1 LDVGGTSL
9 LEGTILKAYG
19 GFYYVRS
26 GAGTWECSL
35 RGRHRLGQQGVMVGD
50 RVTLTET
57 GEAKGVIE
65 RFLPRSTVLIRPPIA
80 NVDQAVIIFSFV
92 DPRPNTGLLDR
103 ILIQAVHA
111 GLTPLICF
119 NKLDLRE
126 DRDVIWPDIYAQT
139 GYPVISTSTVTDEGV
154 GELKGQLKD
163 RLSVL
168 AGPSGTGKSSLL
180 NVIQPGL
187 NLKTGQISR
196 KLKRGKHTTR
206 HVELLHLDGGG
217 MVADTPGFSNLGLPA
232 MPRVELGNYYPE
244 FDRHLDRCKF
254 TGCMHH
260 QEPVCGVK
268 DALVRG
274 EVSTQRY
281 ESYLTFLT
289 EVIANERRY

>member
-1 LDVGGTSL
+1 M
-9 LEGTILKAYG
+9 ILKAFG

-26 GAGTWECSL
+26 GDRIWECSL
-35 RGRHRLGQQGVMVGD
+35 RGRHRLGQHGVMVGD

-57 GEAKGVIE
+57 GEGKGVIE

-103 ILIQAVHA
+103 ILIQAVYA

-119 NKLDLRE
+119 NKLDLR
-126 DRDVIWPDIYAQT
+126 DDNYVIWPDIYAQA
-139 GYPVISTSTVTDEGV
+139 GYPVISTSTVTGEGV
-154 GELKGQLKD
+154 RELKGQLKD

-180 NVIQPGL
+180 NAVQAGL
-187 NLKTGQISR
+187 NLKIGQISR

-206 HVELLHLDGGG
+206 HVELLYLDGGG

-232 MPRVELGNYYPE
+232 MPREELGDYYPE
-244 FDRHLDRCKF
+244 FDRHLARCKF

-260 QEPVCGVK
+260 KEPVCGVK
-268 DALVRG
+268 DALAKG
-274 EVSTQRY
+274 EVSSQRY
-281 ESYLTFLT
+281 ESYLTFLA
-289 EVIANERRY
+289 EVIDNERRY